1 MKVTVG
7 DEVRSFGMCNGN
19 NITQKIENP
28 NHMGTT
34 AILEW
39 YLFYVLDFSAL
50 VSYLFLSSSF
60 STKREIAKVNKGKK
74 NRRHI

>member
-1 MKVTVG
+1 MTVG

-19 NITQKIENP
+19 NIMQKIENP
-28 NHMGTT
+28 NPMGTT

-39 YLFYVLDFSAL
+39 CPLYVLDFSAL

-60 STKREIAKVNKGKK
+60 STKREVAKVNKEKK
-74 NRRHI
+74 KLLLA